1 MKKSFPSKSPY
12 HSCQSDWQNTQIIF
26 LICAILLSF
35 LFTLTAGASEG
46 QKEVPTT
53 AVEPAEKQGKK
64 NLATFIKYETAFS
77 KSLVDLK
84 DHVGGLVNPEK
95 YQQQITKIAE
105 QIEQLDWQV
114 QRAKTD
120 LNMPNEQLSVIGIK
134 LERQELA
141 LKKID
146 KPLTKSIQ
154 QLSDWEVEWSKK
166 KQELIEWQKAIPPE
180 STFAL
185 ILENID
191 ELSKTTTGAL
201 GIIGEKLHPAITT
214 GQKISKLQVKT
225 YGLIV
230 NVEELIRETQTIG
243 FERSMPF
250 IFSTDFFQLINLR
263 LFQIAW
269 ERAKSSFLSMKKVLG
284 DHSTFF
290 LLNLLGIILLATG
303 IRYMG
308 RNIKPSDKCYLFTQK
323 PISVSI
329 FFFLVFY
336 LVFHV
341 ALIGSLIKLEPVLQ
355 ILLSFS
361 VIPLT
366 TIFTRYSQGEIRL
379 LRLFALLLIVTWFL
393 RIIALPASLMQLFI
407 AAISLYMIC
416 YCLWRSHDLQKKKIS
431 GIRIIGLRLIIVF
444 FTIACTG
451 MILGYKHF
459 SLFVFS
465 SLVIGVVAAHV
476 VALIY
481 FIVNAALELLLLAI
495 PYKLILVNRT
505 AIVNS
510 LAPIVGFMSAGMYLF
525 IILKEWQVYPSR
537 KAAADGLLSMGFTL
551 GGMRIS
557 PGLIL
562 LTVGIIY
569 IVLIISK
576 AIQKILLDSILPRYR
591 VELGVQLSMTRLIH
605 YSVLVIGFII
615 LLNILGF
622 ELTKL
627 TILGGALG
635 IGIGFGLQAIV
646 NNFVS
651 GLILLFERP
660 IKVGDTVEVGND
672 FGEVKKLGL
681 RATVV
686 STFDNAEIVI
696 PNSDLITAPVTNWT
710 LSTRQAR
717 VKIPVGVA
725 YGSDIQK
732 VLEILMSCAE
742 EHPLV
747 LSQPQPKA
755 LFLAFGTSS
764 LDIELRVWTP
774 DFSDRR
780 QLLSELNQEIES
792 EFALAGIEIPFP
804 QTDLHLRSVDNR
816 VAATLNQGGALQ
828 SS

>member
-1 MKKSFPSKSPY
+1 M
-12 HSCQSDWQNTQIIF
+12 
-26 LICAILLSF
+26 LSLVF
-35 LFTLTAGASEG
+35 VLTAGATEENK
-46 QKEVPTT
+46 KEVQTT
-53 AVEPAEKQGKK
+53 AVDQAEKQEQK

-77 KSLVDLK
+77 KSLVDLTDTLGK
-84 DHVGGLVNPEK
+84 LVEPEK
-95 YQQQITKIAE
+95 YQEQISKIAE
-105 QIEQLDWQV
+105 QIDQLNWQV

-120 LNMPNEQLSVIGIK
+120 LNMHHEQLSVFDIK
-134 LERQELA
+134 LARQELA

-154 QLSDWEVEWSKK
+154 QLSGWAVEWTKK
-166 KQELIEWQKAIPPE
+166 KQELIEWQKAIPPQ

-185 ILENID
+185 VLKNID
-191 ELSKTTTGAL
+191 ELNKTATDAL
-201 GIIGEKLHPAITT
+201 DIISNKLYPAIET
-214 GQKISKLQVKT
+214 GQRISKLQVKT
-225 YGLIV
+225 YSLIV
-230 NVEELIRETQTIG
+230 DVEGLMRETKRRG
-243 FERSMPF
+243 FEQTMPF
-250 IFSTDFFQLINLR
+250 IFSTDFFQLINFS
-263 LFQIAW
+263 LFQTTW
-269 ERAKSSFLSMKKVLG
+269 ERAKSSFLSMKKALA
-284 DHSTFF
+284 DYPTFF
-290 LLNLLGIILLATG
+290 LSNLLGIILLATG
-303 IRYMG
+303 IRYIG

-323 PISVSI
+323 PVSVSI
-329 FFFLVFY
+329 FFFLVFH
-336 LVFHV
+336 LIFHGT
-341 ALIGSLIKLEPVLQ
+341 LIGSLINLEPVFQ

-361 VIPLT
+361 VILLA
-366 TIFTRYSQGEIRL
+366 TIFTRYSHGEILL

-393 RIIALPASLMQLFI
+393 KIIALPPPLIQIFVPAVSLC
-407 AAISLYMIC
+407 MIC
-416 YCLWRSHDLQKKKIS
+416 YSLWRSRDLQKKKMS
-431 GIRIIGLRLIIVF
+431 GVRTIGLRLIIVF
-444 FTIACTG
+444 FTITCAG
-451 MILGYKHF
+451 MIFGYEQF
-459 SLFVFS
+459 ALNVFTSL
-465 SLVIGVVAAHV
+465 LIGVVAAHV

-481 FIVNAALELLLLAI
+481 LIVNAALELVLSQI
-495 PYKLILVNRT
+495 PSKLIQVNRS
-505 AIVNS
+505 AIVDR
-510 LAPIVGFMSAGMYLF
+510 LAPMVGVLSGGLYLF

-537 KAAADGLLSMGFTL
+537 QDAAVGLLSMGFTF

-557 PGLIL
+557 PGSTL
-562 LTVGIIY
+562 LTVGTIY
-569 IVLIISK
+569 LVLMFSK
-576 AIQKILLDSILPRYR
+576 AIQQILLDSVFPRYR
-591 VELGVQLSMTRLIH
+591 VGLGVQLSMVRLIH

-635 IGIGFGLQAIV
+635 VGIGFGLQAIV

-660 IKVGDTVEVGND
+660 IKVGDTVEVGNE

-681 RATVV
+681 RATIV
-686 STFDNAEIVI
+686 STYDNAEIVI

-710 LSTRQAR
+710 LTGRQAR

-732 VLEILMSCAE
+732 VLEILMSCAQ

-804 QTDLHLRSVDNR
+804 QTDLHLRSVDDR
-816 VAATLNQGGALQ
+816 AAATLNQGGAQQ